1 MDIEDEEVIQLWK
14 LFQQHRV
21 RYIMIGGFATNFH
34 GYSRF
39 TADLDVWI
47 FDSQD
52 NRKNLVNSLRE
63 FGMILPDGFEKTDF
77 VPGWSTIHLNSGMQ
91 LDIMTYMK
99 GIAQEKF
106 DECYSLAA
114 EADIHGVTVRF
125 LHLNHLLEAKLA
137 SGLPKDLLD
146 IEELERLYKGK

>member
-77 VPGWSTIHLNSGMQ
+77 VRVGQPFI
-91 LDIMTYMK
+91 
-99 GIAQEKF
+99 
-106 DECYSLAA
+106 
-114 EADIHGVTVRF
+114 
-125 LHLNHLLEAKLA
+125 
-137 SGLPKDLLD
+137 
-146 IEELERLYKGK
+146 